1 MIDARHQGSDLG
13 SPSATASAGG
23 GLRALLSL
31 VRAAGLLLRRG
42 ADGTMPSM
50 SLIMLAVPVILL
62 LAVIVSVA
70 AIYGT
75 SSRNTRERD

>member
-1 MIDARHQGSDLG
+1 
-13 SPSATASAGG
+13 
-23 GLRALLSL
+23 
-31 VRAAGLLLRRG
+31 
-42 ADGTMPSM
+42 
-50 SLIMLAVPVILL
+50 MLAVPVILL